1 MPLIGLIGGTTWH
14 STAEYYRLFNELT
27 WNQTDGHDFARLLIN
42 SLNFCELKRNN
53 EAGTP
58 EKNRD
63 ILIEAGQQLKNGGA
77 THLMIGANTLHQWAD
92 DLEEAVG
99 IPLINLLT
107 ATAEAIRAQNHR
119 RVGLL
124 GTRYT
129 MEQGFY
135 QAAMAKHDI
144 EILVPPE
151 GVRDY
156 IHQTIYEDFA
166 AGLFTPEAKFSYRLI
181 IDELAAQGAE
191 GVILGCTE
199 IPILLAPHEIPIPS
213 YDTTVIHVEAA
224 LRTNAK

>member
-14 STAEYYRLFNELT
+14 STAEYYRLLNELT
-27 WNQTDGHDFARLLIN
+27 WNQTDGQDFARVLIN
-42 SLNFCELKRNN
+42 SLNFGELKRNN

-58 EKNRD
+58 EKNRE
-63 ILIEAGQQLKNGGA
+63 ILIDAGHQLKNGGA

-92 DLEEAVG
+92 EVEAAVG
-99 IPLINLLT
+99 LPVINLLT
-107 ATAEAIRAQNHR
+107 ATAEAILARGHR

-135 QAAMAKHDI
+135 QKAMAKHGI
-144 EILVPPE
+144 EIVLPAE

-156 IHQTIYEDFA
+156 IHQTIFEDFA
-166 AGLFTPEAKFSYRLI
+166 AGLFTPEAKFSYKLI
-181 IDELAAQGAE
+181 IDELAADGAE

-199 IPILLAPHEIPIPS
+199 IPILLAPNEISLPS
-213 YDTTVIHVEAA
+213 YDTTQIHVEAA
-224 LRTNAK
+224 LAVT